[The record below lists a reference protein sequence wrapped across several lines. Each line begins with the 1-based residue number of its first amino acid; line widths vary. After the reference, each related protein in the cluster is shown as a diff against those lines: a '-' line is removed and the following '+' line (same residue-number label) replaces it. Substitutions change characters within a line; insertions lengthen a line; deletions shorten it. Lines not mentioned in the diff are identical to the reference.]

1 MSYYVGKLEF
11 KSYRIQRWPPSS
23 GKTLS
28 SSSLEPP
35 RKKAKIGG
43 GGVLQQT
50 PQMETEEYVS
60 SGANSHFLQP
70 TNLTRR

>member
-1 MSYYVGKLEF
+1 MSDSYYFGKLEF
-11 KSYRIQRWPPSS
+11 KSYRIQRWPSS
-23 GKTLS
+23 SEKT

-35 RKKAKIGG
+35 RKKARIG
-43 GGVLQQT
+43 VF
-50 PQMETEEYVS
+50 PQMKTEEYVS